1 VPRLRRNAS
10 GPSEATASLD
20 LAVPRDFGA
29 AYGRG
34 IDRGLCLGGGG
45 VFLVA
50 WQAAYLQTLADQGL
64 RVDDADRVVGTS
76 AGSIVASSLVGGK
89 LKRLYSE
96 ASLLSKVP
104 ALVSALAPASTLSPS
119 QQRALELFIKATD
132 GDPATVQEIGHAALA
147 AATPRPEVMR
157 RNVSLAVGAGA
168 WPSDALRITCVD
180 AYTGERCVVTA
191 TSHTSVARA
200 VAASI
205 AVPGVFPPQPIG
217 DRKCMDGGVSGTGT
231 HLDLL
236 AGAGRVLILAL
247 TDGAGITEGMMTSH
261 PEDGRRELE
270 DLKASGADVLV
281 RVPAEVDLMT
291 LMEPASV
298 PTALALGTRQAHE
311 DLGLL
316 TRFWR

>member
-1 VPRLRRNAS
+1 VPRLRRTIPELSA
-10 GPSEATASLD
+10 AAASLE
-20 LAVPRDFGA
+20 LAVPRDFTA

-34 IDRGLCLGGGG
+34 VQRGLCLGGGG
-45 VFLVA
+45 LFLVA

-64 RVDDADRVVGTS
+64 RLDDADRAVGTS
-76 AGSIVASSLVGGK
+76 AGSIVASALVGGK
-89 LKRLYSE
+89 LKRLHSE
-96 ASLLSKVP
+96 ASLLSKFP

-119 QQRALELFIKATD
+119 QQRALELFLKATD
-132 GDPATVQEIGHAALA
+132 GNPTTVQEIGHAALA

-157 RNVSLAVGAGA
+157 RNVSLAVGTGP

-180 AYTGERCVVTA
+180 AYTGERCVVTNR
-191 TSHTSVARA
+191 SHTSVARA
-200 VAASI
+200 VSASI

-217 DRKCMDGGVSGTGT
+217 DRRCMDGGVSGTGT

-247 TDGAGITEGMMTSH
+247 TDGADITEGMMTTH
-261 PEDGRRELE
+261 PTDGLQELE
-270 DLKASGADVLV
+270 DLKASGAEVLL

-298 PTALALGTRQAHE
+298 PGALAMGTRQANE

-316 TRFWR
+316 RDFWR